1 MEPAWLRHT
10 RRCSSAQN
18 LPGISCLTP
27 NKGQHFKTIEKA
39 LNDLSPHTS
48 ISQTSPPTT
57 RHPVTQGGQACSLRA
72 FAITVA
78 LPGIFFFQTSAQFLL
93 TSFHEFAHTST
104 SSGRPPLPPQALSFL
119 LLLYWFPKPLP
130 TFNVLTCSGILL
142 SESVNSRAGTL
153 VCFEHKCVSSIS
165 KKRLAH
171 SMYSISS
178 MFFFSFLTASMAY
191 KTSWARDQTCT
202 ELSIFC
208 PVLSLCALVIN
219 PPSLPS
225 FTLCCF
231 SQALVNFLQFPIVTG
246 SLLHPSGLPTPPHQV
261 PNSYDIRPWS
271 DSACIWYLDPP
282 LTSSVTL
289 GKLLNF
295 PVPQFP
301 YL

>member
-1 MEPAWLRHT
+1 MR
-10 RRCSSAQN
+10 
-18 LPGISCLTP
+18 
-27 NKGQHFKTIEKA
+27 
-39 LNDLSPHTS
+39 
-48 ISQTSPPTT
+48 
-57 RHPVTQGGQACSLRA
+57 GGE
-72 FAITVA
+72 FWV
-78 LPGIFFFQTSAQFLL
+78 FLL
-93 TSFHEFAHTST
+93 CHLDPSYTCVV
-104 SSGRPPLPPQALSFL
+104 
-119 LLLYWFPKPLP
+119 FPARCLFTP
-130 TFNVLTCSGILL
+130 
-142 SESVNSRAGTL
+142 RGTPKHHP
-153 VCFEHKCVSSIS
+153 FQ
-165 KKRLAH
+165 
-171 SMYSISS
+171 
-178 MFFFSFLTASMAY
+178 
-191 KTSWARDQTCT
+191 TSWARDQTCT